1 MTIGIQRVCREVT
14 PSTREQWTQLPCAG
28 SECTGVID
36 AWFGPYEV
44 ELSARYAIRGARIR
58 QGLTEQTTNPLLWH
72 ETQDS
77 TARKTELRHSGY
89 VKLRFEPENLRI
101 EGGTALLVSDVEDK
115 VGRGGHVLV
124 DST

>member
-1 MTIGIQRVCREVT
+1 MT
-14 PSTREQWTQLPCAG
+14 PATRDQWTQLPCAG

-58 QGLTEQTTNPLLWH
+58 QGLTKQTTNTLLWH

-77 TARKTELRHSGY
+77 AARKTELRHPGY

-101 EGGTALLVSDVEDK
+101 EGGTALLVSDVEDE
-115 VGRGGHVLV
+115 VGGGCHVLIGV
-124 DST
+124 T